1 MNTFT
6 RETVIHAYDFY
17 CSDHNRHR
25 EIKQIADIRE
35 DTLYYDN
42 PNTCCDFANAKMI
55 SFMKKNDYKYTIIM
69 HGYFNDGLLNYDR
82 PRYLSDIENE
92 VLMDYLFS
100 ATVEFLET
108 IVIPDISLENV
119 SLGVS
124 IIDIAQ
130 SVRKDE
136 VIDGTKSYVDNMTC
150 TICMINKKQVCL
162 DCGHMFCIKCSNKL
176 GNKCFICSKPYRTK
190 IEIFD

>member
-1 MNTFT
+1 MFKTQQFDNLFLY
-6 RETVIHAYDFY
+6 RQLPHIIRNEGSLKKACIAYKNKKET
-17 CSDHNRHR
+17 
-25 EIKQIADIRE
+25 
-35 DTLYYDN
+35 
-42 PNTCCDFANAKMI
+42 
-55 SFMKKNDYKYTIIM
+55 
-69 HGYFNDGLLNYDR
+69 
-82 PRYLSDIENE
+82 LSDIENE